1 MEVDRAEHQR
11 DFIRR
16 AAEKG
21 GNPEQKRTDR
31 YPTRETPRRL
41 GRRPL
46 SEWRIGFH
54 GICDAARVGLVCE
67 VHWAHMFQ
75 RRWNKLMHILH
86 GNDRDDDVTL
96 RACNIDGMQREGR
109 WEFVVENTPHFMA
122 LSETHATLMQQK
134 ELDLRT
140 RKDSH
145 EVLWGAPVGDRRW
158 SGMAFVYRK
167 CARSI
172 FVILC
177 VTAFGRM
184 GDYWRL
190 YRSDEHRSIVI
201 YVLYGWSGA
210 RWEMAKKA
218 YDQQLIQAVQ
228 DDATRRG
235 DLPMVICGDFNLEI
249 TDAPEEFE
257 TLKHARW
264 VDCASWGI
272 GGFDSRPTS
281 LKGRGSRIDAGFVNQ
296 TAASL
301 MRSYD
306 LLPGGPHDHAID
318 VAQSD
323 CESGLVYEPWCAWAC
338 GVQEAYSCT

>member
-1 MEVDRAEHQR
+1 
-11 DFIRR
+11 
-16 AAEKG
+16 
-21 GNPEQKRTDR
+21 
-31 YPTRETPRRL
+31 
-41 GRRPL
+41 
-46 SEWRIGFH
+46 
-54 GICDAARVGLVCE
+54 
-67 VHWAHMFQ
+67 
-75 RRWNKLMHILH
+75 MHILH

-122 LSETHATLMQQK
+122 LSETHATLMQQQ

-167 CARSI
+167 SSAWAVRKVDFRSP
-172 FVILC
+172 LC
-177 VTAFGRM
+177 HRFWEDGRLLAVQ
-184 GDYWRL
+184 L
-190 YRSDEHRSIVI
+190 YRSDERRSIVI

-281 LKGRGSRIDAGFVNQ
+281 LKGRGSRIDLGFVNQ